1 MKNTTSPIPKGFT
14 SVTPYLNVRN
24 ASEAIEFYKRAFG
37 AREIGRIS
45 MPDGSVGHAELE
57 IGNSKIMI
65 AEENETWGNKSP
77 ATLGG
82 TPVGLC
88 LYVEN
93 VDEVYARAIKEGA
106 KKRGNMEVKDE
117 FYGDRAGSVI
127 DPYGH
132 QWFIMTHIE
141 DLTFEEM
148 QQRSDAM
155 FSEVNK

>member
-1 MKNTTSPIPKGFT
+1 MKGQVNPIPKGFT
-14 SVTPYLNVRN
+14 TVTPYLNVRN

-37 AREIGRIS
+37 AIETGRIS

-57 IGNSKIMI
+57 IGNAKIMI
-65 AEENETWGNKSP
+65 ADENESWGNKGP

-82 TPVGLC
+82 TPVALC
-88 LYVEN
+88 LYVKN

-106 KKRGNMEVKDE
+106 KPRGNMEVKDE

-127 DPYGH
+127 DPFGH

-155 FSEVNK
+155 FAEVK